1 MQRGQVTLGS
11 ACVQA
16 EGTAQTETC
25 CGVGGSLSVS
35 QGAVLGWVKQVR
47 SGPKI
52 CTHLLKEVI
61 KA

>member
-1 MQRGQVTLGS
+1 MTLGS

-47 SGPKI
+47 SGPKV

-61 KA
+61 KV